1 MVDQCHF
8 LRSDELLEKE
18 RLFGKKQNAPLFSF
32 PVFAL
37 FHLGKQLHILYKE
50 FYKLLLS
57 FPRYYCMVFCEQ

>member
-1 MVDQCHF
+1 MGDQCHF

-18 RLFGKKQNAPLFSF
+18 RLFGKKRNAPLFSF

-50 FYKLLLS
+50 FYNI
-57 FPRYYCMVFCEQ
+57 